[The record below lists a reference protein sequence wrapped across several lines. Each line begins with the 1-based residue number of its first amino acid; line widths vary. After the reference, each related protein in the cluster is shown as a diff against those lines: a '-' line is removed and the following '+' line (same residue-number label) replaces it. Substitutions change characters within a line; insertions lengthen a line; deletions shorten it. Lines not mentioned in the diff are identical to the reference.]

1 MHTLIATRC
10 IRQEPEH
17 PLRVWS
23 HQSQLLCLFALAI
36 VVGLIDKHAAPIGG
50 IAIAIAAVLLS
61 ITASQRALGE
71 VQMHGQAL
79 ELVVVDLVEIVDGA
93 HKVGA
98 NVTLLVERLETTPY
112 AHILV
117 QGIFGFGILLLVS
130 VDPFLDIDGARAV
143 VETVRD
149 VGGLGVYGANLAD
162 NGDLRD
168 GVIVDGEVGAGVGFF
183 EVEELLDGDGP
194 KRLV

>member
-36 VVGLIDKHAAPIGG
+36 VVGLIDKHAATIGG
-50 IAIAIAAVLLS
+50 ISIAVVAILLS
-61 ITASQRALGE
+61 VTAPQRALGE

-79 ELVVVDLVEIVDGA
+79 ELVVVDLVEVIDGA

-98 NVTLLVERLETTPY
+98 NVSLLVEGLEATPY
-112 AHILV
+112 AHVLV
-117 QGIFGFGILLLVS
+117 QRIFGFGILLLVG
-130 VDPFLDIDGARAV
+130 VDPFLDVDCAGAV

-162 NGDLRD
+162 DGDLGD
-168 GVIVDGEVGAGVGFF
+168 GVVVDGEVGAGVGFF

-194 KRLV
+194 ERFV